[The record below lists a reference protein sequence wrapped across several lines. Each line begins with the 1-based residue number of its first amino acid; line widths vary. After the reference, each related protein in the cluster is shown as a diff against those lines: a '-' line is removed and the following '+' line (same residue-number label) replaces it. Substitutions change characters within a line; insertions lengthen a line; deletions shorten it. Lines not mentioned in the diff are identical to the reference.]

1 MKNLIGKITHDRKM
15 IRRTPMTYKVLDNKR
30 VWLDK
35 ESHEFV
41 VAKAESFEPYL
52 AKEVDGDLPPFVDL
66 GLTVFDGCHTVT
78 ISFDHERG
86 NNKSIK
92 AAQRKLDLVFDCL
105 HVLEAHLQD
114 ASNNVEEEAAIKKAA
129 KDAKKAAEKDVEYF

>member
-1 MKNLIGKITHDRKM
+1 
-15 IRRTPMTYKVLDNKR
+15 MTYKVLDNKR

-41 VAKAESFEPYL
+41 VAKAESFEPYI
-52 AKEVDGDLPPFVDL
+52 AKQVDGDFPPFIDL
-66 GLTVFDGCHTVT
+66 NLTVFDGGHTAT

-86 NNKSIK
+86 NSKSIK

-114 ASNNVEEEAAIKKAA
+114 AANNAEEEAATKKAA
-129 KDAKKAAEKDVEYF
+129 EAAKKAAEKDMEYF